1 MKRSEIRHLFN
12 LVPEIG
18 RFRRMLGDVTVVRLA
33 IIAFAFMLLSG
44 LGFAWFENDGKPWL
58 YALADGFWWALVTVA
73 TVGYGD
79 TYPVTPEG
87 KILGTLVI
95 MGGVIIM
102 SAFTATMASLMVE
115 RSLREGKGLE
125 TALLN
130 NHLVICGI
138 NRNLNRVLEELAQNA
153 ATDEV
158 VLVNNMDEED
168 FAALKENYAGK
179 LELRFVRGDYS
190 KEAILRRAGITSA
203 SSVIIL
209 ADTFGDIPTGSL
221 VDDRTILTTL
231 TIKDLKPK
239 IRICAEIVD
248 EEKVDHVRRAGADE
262 IVVQGGMSGFM
273 LARGT
278 NSPELPLV
286 IKTLSDTDSKVKLA
300 SRTFPSEMVGM
311 SFEQAMGK
319 FLVDHSSVLVGVFRH
334 EKGFSLENMLADGS
348 AIDVFIREKL
358 KESKENYLTEGK
370 PTSRLLMNPGRDYV
384 IKKDDV
390 AIIIAGC
397 SPTSA

>member
-1 MKRSEIRHLFN
+1 
-12 LVPEIG
+12 
-18 RFRRMLGDVTVVRLA
+18 
-33 IIAFAFMLLSG
+33 
-44 LGFAWFENDGKPWL
+44 
-58 YALADGFWWALVTVA
+58 
-73 TVGYGD
+73 
-79 TYPVTPEG
+79 
-87 KILGTLVI
+87 
-95 MGGVIIM
+95 
-102 SAFTATMASLMVE
+102 
-115 RSLREGKGLE
+115 
-125 TALLN
+125 
-130 NHLVICGI
+130 
-138 NRNLNRVLEELAQNA
+138 
-153 ATDEV
+153 
-158 VLVNNMDEED
+158 MDEED
-168 FAALKENYAGK
+168 FAALKENYAGR

-278 NSPELPLV
+278 SSPELPLV

-300 SRTFPSEMVGM
+300 SKAFPSEMVGM
-311 SFEQAMGK
+311 SFEQAMCK

-334 EKGFSLENMLADGS
+334 EKGFSLESMLADGS
-348 AIDVFIREKL
+348 AIDVFIRERL

-384 IKKDDV
+384 IKEDDV